1 MLRRRDS
8 FTLAACT
15 PTSKARIEMR
25 GAPVAWRCWR
35 SMAIVRLR
43 VYTPHAEAGTCTDQ
57 SVARTAT
64 CFIHIAA
71 LVMTAIMVYHIRSKY
86 TAVGECCCEAERAA
100 RLQSRRESRREEQ
113 SRTADR
119 QRRCSTLRAAC

>member
-1 MLRRRDS
+1 
-8 FTLAACT
+8 
-15 PTSKARIEMR
+15 MR

-86 TAVGECCCEAERAA
+86 TAVGECCCETGRAV
-100 RLQSRRESRREEQ
+100 RLHAWRESRHEEQ
-113 SRTADR
+113 SSAAEG
-119 QRRCSTLRAAC
+119 TLRAAC